1 MRSLS
6 ERVILRTNIFIEQPP
21 PTAVGGARRGA
32 KVSPNKGG
40 HDIDE
45 DEDIQQEIELF
56 PSEEKR
62 PMKLST
68 RPKI

>member
-32 KVSPNKGG
+32 KISPNKAVGQENEE
-40 HDIDE
+40 E
-45 DEDIQQEIELF
+45 DGI
-56 PSEEKR
+56 
-62 PMKLST
+62 
-68 RPKI
+68 